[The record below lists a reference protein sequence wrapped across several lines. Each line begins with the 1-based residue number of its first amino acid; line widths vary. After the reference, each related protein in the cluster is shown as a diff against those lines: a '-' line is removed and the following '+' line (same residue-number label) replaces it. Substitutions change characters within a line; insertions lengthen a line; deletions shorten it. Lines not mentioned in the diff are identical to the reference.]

1 MAPKPDAFIKA
12 CPSRAIIAR
21 LSDKWAMLILAL
33 LEDTPLRFGELKR
46 HIEGISQKVLTQNLR
61 SLERDGLI
69 TRTVYNEMPLRVEY
83 QATELATE
91 LTNIIRAIKKWSEE
105 NIDIILEN
113 NQQYD
118 RLHSDQ

>member
-1 MAPKPDAFIKA
+1 MAQKPDAFIKV
-12 CPSRAIIAR
+12 CPSRDIIAR

-33 LEDTPLRFGELKR
+33 LEEAPLRFGELKR

-83 QATELATE
+83 QATEFSTE
-91 LTNIIRAIKKWSEE
+91 LTNIIRAVKKWSEE

-118 RLHSDQ
+118 RSQLDQ